1 MLSPAFVSKSSFL
14 SGLLD
19 LVYQE
24 THFSRPKYL
33 LFPFTSV
40 VFGAFAW
47 PLEMWARCVI
57 QLPHEQAGESTAGA
71 AYGNQ
76 IFRFLG

>member
-24 THFSRPKYL
+24 TCISQGLNIFYSRSHQWC
-33 LFPFTSV
+33 SV
-40 VFGAFAW
+40 PW